1 MLSVS
6 WRLEDPAPTSRLE
19 MPAKSHEPAS
29 PGATREAEKDGDR
42 RPAGSGASLS
52 PSSLRSHRHTYS
64 GRFNE
69 ERSSCNVPQLGAGTQ
84 PKCMHDITNA
94 CLPLISG
101 RPDSP
106 HSPLPPP
113 APPNM
118 PQFASRANRFC
129 TQPYEE
135 SLRGRLSPPLQPPSP
150 ADARKSGSRRRK
162 LACRHLGAARAPFH
176 LLGVANVQSAR
187 RLPLLQR
194 ARFAARRPGA
204 RSRLQAA
211 RRLLP
216 PRPAGDSLVSFFP
229 WLHFGVCSALQ
240 LLWRDFR
247 TGRRGT

>member
-101 RPDSP
+101 RPDSQFP
-106 HSPLPPP
+106 PPP
-113 APPNM
+113 ACAPKY
-118 PQFASRANRFC
+118 ASVCLASKSVL
-129 TQPYEE
+129 YAA
-135 SLRGRLSPPLQPPSP
+135 LRGKPPRQPLSPTPTTIT
-150 ADARKSGSRRRK
+150 R
-162 LACRHLGAARAPFH
+162 
-176 LLGVANVQSAR
+176 
-187 RLPLLQR
+187 
-194 ARFAARRPGA
+194 
-204 RSRLQAA
+204 
-211 RRLLP
+211 
-216 PRPAGDSLVSFFP
+216 
-229 WLHFGVCSALQ
+229 
-240 LLWRDFR
+240 
-247 TGRRGT
+247 